1 MGVRIAVQSLWAK
14 EEPSTFI
21 YEFAQSRIVIG
32 RSRSADVQLPHLAV
46 SSTHASIRIED
57 TGYVLID
64 EGSTNGTRVNE
75 TPVVAGRPKTL
86 RTQDTIDIGGYQLII
101 DLGVPVAQTIS
112 ARLTTEYARK
122 MLEEQDADQQTS
134 VEAQLETIQSGADQ
148 SVELLPI
155 PKASPT
161 NPPPRTSTPPPQRPV
176 QERTPMG
183 TSELVVYSLAG
194 LLLAASVA
202 VMFFLTR

>member
-14 EEPSTFI
+14 EEPSTFV
-21 YEFAQSRIVIG
+21 YEFSQSRIVIG
-32 RSRSADVQLPHLAV
+32 RSRSADVQLPHAAV
-46 SSTHASIRIED
+46 SPTHATIR
-57 TGYVLID
+57 TQGSGYVVVD

-75 TPVVAGRPKTL
+75 NPVVAGRPKTL
-86 RTQDTIDIGGYQLII
+86 RAHDIIDVGGYRLTI

-122 MLEEQDADQQTS
+122 MLEEQSTDEQHS
-134 VEAQLETIQSGADQ
+134 LEAQLEAVQSGADQ

-161 NPPPRTSTPPPQRPV
+161 DPPPPTSTPPPASPPARQR
-176 QERTPMG
+176 MG
-183 TSELVVYSLAG
+183 TSELVVYSLAA
-194 LLLAASVA
+194 LLLATSVA
-202 VMFFLTR
+202 ITYFLTRR